1 MDSFAVAAEIH
12 VHVLA
17 CPRGRPIYPTSNGLG
32 GEFVTAVGIFV
43 DSQRVCVLA
52 YPAEEELEQTFN
64 QWNHCRWD
72 SDFEVGLYYYFRII
86 RQGLDP
92 SASRHQNQRSPRE

>member
-1 MDSFAVAAEIH
+1 MILDSFAVAAEIH

-43 DSQRVCVLA
+43 DSQRVRVEECVLA
-52 YPAEEELEQTFN
+52 GAEELVHTFN
-64 QWNHCRWD
+64 EWNHCRWD
-72 SDFEVGLYYYFRII
+72 SDFEVGLYY
-86 RQGLDP
+86 
-92 SASRHQNQRSPRE
+92 